1 MAGAF
6 DTAWA
11 IVKNDRHW
19 DDGADDFYDQLKD
32 GLEARL
38 IDDGTM
44 DTVVSVNG
52 KQYRFNYMPEMG
64 DGGDDFLDEI
74 ESTVNDGEHS
84 YAAFVDYC
92 IDDAKEMYISELIDE
107 NAMETSEE
115 AFDRHLE
122 EQETQAYRDGEMTD
136 EERQNFLSSSIGAKW
151 RGEPNSK
158 EVKTE

>member
-1 MAGAF
+1 MTVFDMA
-6 DTAWA
+6 WSV
-11 IVKNDRHW
+11 VKNDPM
-19 DDGADDFYDQLKD
+19 DGADDFYDQLKD

-92 IDDAKEMYISELIDE
+92 IDDAKEMYISELIEDFGR
-107 NAMETSEE
+107 METSEE

-136 EERQNFLSSSIGAKW
+136 DERQDFLSSSIGAKW
-151 RGEPNSK
+151 REEPESK